1 MAHNSQEEG
10 NALADV
16 LFGDYNP
23 GGRLVVTWPRS
34 LDQLPPMMD
43 YDIRHGRT
51 YMYFRQ
57 QPEYPFGFGL
67 SFTSFAYSNLRTSA
81 EQLKSGGEITVS
93 VDVRNT
99 GPRAGDEVVQ
109 MYVAHVNS
117 KVERPIE
124 ELKGFK
130 RIALQPGEIKT
141 VSLPLQA
148 GTLAYW
154 NSARGAFEVEPD
166 QVNIRVGSSSADIKL
181 QQMLTVSP

>member
-1 MAHNSQEEG
+1 
-10 NALADV
+10 
-16 LFGDYNP
+16 
-23 GGRLVVTWPRS
+23 
-34 LDQLPPMMD
+34 
-43 YDIRHGRT
+43 
-51 YMYFRQ
+51 
-57 QPEYPFGFGL
+57 
-67 SFTSFAYSNLRTSA
+67 
-81 EQLKSGGEITVS
+81 
-93 VDVRNT
+93 
-99 GPRAGDEVVQ
+99 
-109 MYVAHVNS
+109 VNS

-148 GTLAYW
+148 STLAYW

>member
-1 MAHNSQEEG
+1 M
-10 NALADV
+10 
-16 LFGDYNP
+16 
-23 GGRLVVTWPRS
+23 S

-57 QPEYPFGFGL
+57 KALYPFGYGL
-67 SFTSFAYSNLRTSA
+67 SYTTFAYSNLRTSS
-81 EQLKSGGEITVS
+81 EQLKSDGEIKVS

-99 GPRAGDEVVQ
+99 GSRAGDEVVQ

-124 ELKGFK
+124 ELKGFQ
-130 RIALQPGEIKT
+130 RIALQPGETRTVRMPLKT
-141 VSLPLQA
+141 SA
-148 GTLAYW
+148 LAYW
-154 NSARGAFEVEPD
+154 NSIKGAFEVEPD

-181 QQMLTVSP
+181 QQVVSVGPE